1 MVIKTGD
8 TYVFSFNTQEAG
20 GTPGFDSPKIYLK
33 NVETNKY
40 YNGIT
45 YQTDPYYFD
54 MMYVSNYNY
63 IWETVMN
70 VAGNFIVSAFSSLD
84 SSVTK
89 EEEVEVY
96 DLAASEV
103 AWVKDNPYTIYYG
116 APSASVVTIKRS
128 SDNYYY
134 TGDGWDE
141 TETELAMHKYTD
153 TIYQYTFT
161 PTTSEMFECICTS
174 GASGSSTVTMLK
186 GWMKGDV
193 DHDGEVTNADAQIIE
208 NYLAGHT
215 SLTEDQLWA
224 ADTDDNGEITSQDK
238 IIIQRYIAGM
248 ASALTATPTFDDMY
262 DNWWYVKE
270 TDLTGSWYTEIT
282 VPGIAA
288 HSELEYTMPEEFASK
303 VINVWSPGDGFIRVD
318 ATMPPVD
325 DITFDIT
332 YQSPTDDLVIN
343 LNVFESEEDI
353 ATIKVTSQ
361 TLLSPSGTDCV
372 VVEDNGIGPI
382 GGASVDV
389 YTYAGKERVASASTN
404 SDGTWE
410 LSVAPGTY
418 IFIISKDGYESV
430 TFTRTV

>member
-54 MMYVSNYNY
+54 MIYVSNYNY

-103 AWVKDNPYTIYYG
+103 AWVKNNPYTIYYG

-134 TGDGWDE
+134 TGGGWDE
-141 TETELAMHKYTD
+141 TETELTMHKYTD

-161 PTTSEMFECICTS
+161 PTTSEMFECICSCQS
-174 GASGSSTVTMLK
+174 GQE
-186 GWMKGDV
+186 
-193 DHDGEVTNADAQIIE
+193 EV
-208 NYLAGHT
+208 
-215 SLTEDQLWA
+215 
-224 ADTDDNGEITSQDK
+224 
-238 IIIQRYIAGM
+238 
-248 ASALTATPTFDDMY
+248 
-262 DNWWYVKE
+262 
-270 TDLTGSWYTEIT
+270 
-282 VPGIAA
+282 
-288 HSELEYTMPEEFASK
+288 
-303 VINVWSPGDGFIRVD
+303 
-318 ATMPPVD
+318 
-325 DITFDIT
+325 
-332 YQSPTDDLVIN
+332 DDLVIN

-361 TLLSPSGTDCV
+361 TLLSPSGTNCV
-372 VVEDNGIGPI
+372 VVEDNGMGPI